1 MEMMN
6 KEEIAPHVKEIT
18 RVLEGKIREQEIEKD
33 LDNYLNVYRMSLEA
47 SKRHIVR
54 KYGGDPNALTKG
66 ERKMLSQ
73 LGLSEQSVDLLVRV
87 MSSNVREVSVG
98 GNPKTIQ
105 SGILADENGNTVKFT
120 VWDVSKADLKAGENY
135 LIRYAYTKEWSG
147 QPEVHLG
154 NRVVVELRPQDEVR
168 VPDDVVVPQA
178 SSGYSAPIV
187 AKVSDLRE
195 NMNNVTLTGR
205 ILSLRT
211 KDVETPSGKKS
222 MYTGIIADETGKVEF
237 TAWHDFGLKD
247 NEVITVSNAYVKGWK
262 GIPRLSFGERGQVTR
277 PKIKMPAAAELSQA
291 ARKSIDELER
301 AGGASDVIVT
311 GTIVDIKKGTGLIFR
326 CPECNRVVQKG
337 VCQVH
342 GKVQQVPDLR
352 IKVVVD
358 DGYAAITAVMKKDV
372 TEQLTGI
379 TLKAALEEARETMDA
394 EAVANRFEEILLAKP
409 IEIRGNVI
417 SDDYGLSMNV
427 NEARFIELDVRAE
440 AEVLLKRIEV
450 I

>member
-1 MEMMN
+1 MMN
-6 KEEIAPHVKEIT
+6 KEEIAPHVKEIA
-18 RVLEGKIREQEIEKD
+18 RVLEGKVKEQEIEKD

-66 ERKMLSQ
+66 ERKLLSQ

-87 MSSNVREVSVG
+87 MSSNTREVTVG
-98 GNPKTIQ
+98 GSPKTIE
-105 SGILADENGNTVKFT
+105 SGILADENGSTVKFT

-135 LIRYAYTKEWSG
+135 LIRYAYTKEWNG

-154 NRVVVELRPQDEVR
+154 NRVVVELRPQDEVK
-168 VPDDVVVPQA
+168 VPDSVVVPQVA
-178 SSGYSAPIV
+178 GGYSAPIV

-205 ILSLRT
+205 VLALKT
-211 KDVETPSGKKS
+211 KEVETPSGKKA

-237 TAWHDFGLKD
+237 TAWHDFGLKE

-277 PKIKMPAAAELSQA
+277 PKVKMPTVDELSRA
-291 ARKSIDELER
+291 VRKSIDELER
-301 AGGASDVIVT
+301 TGGASDVIVT

-358 DGYAAITAVMKKDV
+358 DGSAAITAVMKKEV

-379 TLKAALEEARETMDA
+379 TLKSALDEARETMDP
-394 EAVANRFEEILLAKP
+394 EAVGHRFEEQLLAKP
-409 IEIRGNVI
+409 IEVRGNVI

-427 NEARFIELDVRAE
+427 TEAKFVEMDVRTEAE
-440 AEVLLKRIEV
+440 ALLKKIEV
-450 I
+450 V

>member
-1 MEMMN
+1 MMN
-6 KEEIAPHVKEIT
+6 KEEIAPHVKEIA
-18 RVLEGKIREQEIEKD
+18 RVLEGKVKEQDIEKD

-87 MSSNVREVSVG
+87 MSSTTREVVVG

-105 SGILADENGNTVKFT
+105 SGTMADEAGNTVKFT

-135 LIRYAYTKEWSG
+135 LIRYAYTKEWNG

-154 NRVVVELRPQDEVR
+154 NRVVVEQRPQEEVK
-168 VPDDVVVPQA
+168 VPEGVTVPP
-178 SSGYSAPIV
+178 SGGSYSAPVV
-187 AKVSDLRE
+187 AKIAELKE

-205 ILSLRT
+205 ILSLKQR
-211 KDVETPSGKKS
+211 DVETPSGKKT
-222 MYTGIIADETGKVEF
+222 MFTGIIADETGKVEF
-237 TAWHDFGLKD
+237 TAWYDFGLK
-247 NEVITVSNAYVKGWK
+247 EGEAITISNAYVKGWK
-262 GIPRLSFGERGQVTR
+262 GIPRLSFGERGKVEPFKGKFPTD
-277 PKIKMPAAAELSQA
+277 AELSQPVK
-291 ARKSIDELER
+291 KSIEELER
-301 AGGASDVIVT
+301 IGGAADVTVL
-311 GTIVDIKKGTGLIFR
+311 GTVVDMKKGTGLIFR

-358 DGYAAITAVMKKDV
+358 DGTAAITAVMKKEV
-372 TEQLTGI
+372 TEKLTGI
-379 TLKAALEEARETMDA
+379 TLKEALDEARETMDP
-394 EAVANRFEEILLAKP
+394 EAVGHRFEDKLLARP
-409 IEIRGNVI
+409 IELRGNVI

-427 NEARFIELDVRAE
+427 SEAKLIVPDVKSEAE
-440 AEVLLKRIEV
+440 ALLSKIEV
-450 I
+450 GA

>member
-1 MEMMN
+1 MN
-6 KEEIAPHVKEIT
+6 KEEIAPHVKEIA
-18 RVLEGKIREQEIEKD
+18 RVLEGKVKEQDIEKD

-66 ERKMLSQ
+66 ERKLLSQ

-87 MSSNVREVSVG
+87 MSSNTREVSVG
-98 GNPKTIQ
+98 GTPKTIQ
-105 SGILADENGNTVKFT
+105 SGILADENGGTVKFT

-154 NRVVVELRPQDEVR
+154 NRVVVELRPQDEVK
-168 VPDDVVVPQA
+168 VPDNVVVPQVGG
-178 SSGYSAPIV
+178 GYSAPIV

-195 NMNNVTLTGR
+195 NMNNITITGR
-205 ILSLRT
+205 VLTLRA
-211 KDVETPSGKKS
+211 KEVETPSGKKA
-222 MYTGIIADETGKVEF
+222 MFTGVIADETGKVEF
-237 TAWHDFGLKD
+237 TAWHDFGLKE
-247 NEVITVSNAYVKGWK
+247 NEVITVTNAYVKGWK

-277 PKIKMPAAAELSQA
+277 PKVKLPTVDELSQA
-291 ARKSIDELER
+291 VRKSIDDLEKT
-301 AGGASDVIVT
+301 GGASDVIVT

-358 DGYAAITAVMKKDV
+358 DGSAAITAVMKKEV
-372 TEQLTGI
+372 TETLTGI
-379 TLKAALEEARETMDA
+379 TLKDALNEARETMDPD
-394 EAVANRFEEILLAKP
+394 AVGHRFEEQLLAKP
-409 IEIRGNVI
+409 IEVRGNVI

-427 NEARFIELDVRAE
+427 TEAKFVVLDVRTEAE
-440 AEVLLKRIEV
+440 ALLRKIEV

>member
-1 MEMMN
+1 MMN

-18 RVLEGKIREQEIEKD
+18 RVLEGKVKEQDIEKD

-87 MSSNVREVSVG
+87 MSSNTREVVVG

-105 SGILADENGNTVKFT
+105 SGIMADEAGNTVKFT

-154 NRVVVELRPQDEVR
+154 NRVVVELRPQEEVT
-168 VPDDVVVPQA
+168 VPESVIVPQ
-178 SSGYSAPIV
+178 SGGSYSAPIV
-187 AKVSDLRE
+187 AKVSELRE
-195 NMNNVTLTGR
+195 NMNNITLTGR
-205 ILSLRT
+205 VLSL
-211 KDVETPSGKKS
+211 KPKEVETPSGKKA
-222 MYTGIIADETGKVEF
+222 MFTGIIADETGKVEF
-237 TAWHDFGLKD
+237 TAWHDFSLKED
-247 NEVITVSNAYVKGWK
+247 ELITVTNAYVKGWK

-277 PKIKMPAAAELSQA
+277 PKIKFPTEAELSQA
-291 ARKSIDELER
+291 VRKSIEELER
-301 AGGASDVIVT
+301 SGGASDVVVA
-311 GTIVDIKKGTGLIFR
+311 GTVVDIKKGTGLIFR

-352 IKVVVD
+352 IKIVVD
-358 DGYAAITAVMKKDV
+358 DGSAAITAVMKKEV
-372 TEQLTGI
+372 TERITGI
-379 TLKAALEEARETMDA
+379 TLKEALEEARETMDP
-394 EAVANRFEEILLAKP
+394 EAAGRRFEEKLLAKP
-409 IEIRGNVI
+409 IELRGNVI
-417 SDDYGLSMNV
+417 SDEYGLAMNV
-427 NEARFIELDVRAE
+427 SEAKIVIPDVKTEAE
-440 AEVLLKRIEV
+440 ALLSKIEV
-450 I
+450 V